1 MLVQVNVFLT
11 SIKILLKTIRVV
23 VESGDIGIGGR
34 HIQMA
39 NDQSAI
45 EPKLPPLSF
54 LLAEDNVINQ
64 KVAVA
69 LLTRY
74 GHQVVVAQDGIEA
87 LRAAE
92 SGDFDAIL
100 MDVQMPVLDGYS
112 ATRQLRRSDRFTKLP
127 IIAMTAGAGDED
139 AERCLAAGMDGH
151 VGKPF
156 DTRKIFALL
165 EQCLRNR
172 RLV

>member
-1 MLVQVNVFLT
+1 
-11 SIKILLKTIRVV
+11 
-23 VESGDIGIGGR
+23 
-34 HIQMA
+34 MA

-100 MDVQMPVLDGYS
+100 MDVQMPNMDGLE
-112 ATRQLRRSDRFTKLP
+112 ATRAIRKLPDGKGLLP